1 MAANLVPAGLS
12 VAEIAQCPQ
21 VRQALQWF
29 TREKQWINEVH
40 LELCR
45 IPAPTFLE
53 QQRAEWMAAQ
63 FRGFGCRSQID
74 RAGNVIAFL
83 NEAARPPFA
92 AITAHLDTVLAPRSK
107 DEITIGRDSRFHGPG
122 VSDNGAGLAALL
134 AIARAMKVSGEIGN
148 AQASLVFIC
157 NVGEEGEGNLTG
169 MRWLCKQSD
178 LARDIAAFL
187 VIDGATLERITT
199 RALGSRRFEVTFSG
213 PGGHSW
219 SDYGIGNP
227 VHALSRA
234 IAAFSETRLN
244 GTPRSSFNVGLID
257 GGTSINSIPAL
268 ARAKVDIRSESNDKI
283 EELVLLLRNAV
294 ERAQERENQRATG
307 GKVAAKMKEIGERPA
322 GQLAEDSPILSH
334 VRAVDA
340 HLGIRSRMDCA
351 STDANIPL
359 SLGMPAI
366 SIGTGGQG
374 GGAHTLQEWYNPE
387 GRDLGLKRIFLI
399 VNLLLR
405 DPQIRLRAA

>member
-1 MAANLVPAGLS
+1 
-12 VAEIAQCPQ
+12 
-21 VRQALQWF
+21 
-29 TREKQWINEVH
+29 
-40 LELCR
+40 
-45 IPAPTFLE
+45 
-53 QQRAEWMAAQ
+53 
-63 FRGFGCRSQID
+63 
-74 RAGNVIAFL
+74 
-83 NEAARPPFA
+83 
-92 AITAHLDTVLAPRSK
+92 
-107 DEITIGRDSRFHGPG
+107 
-122 VSDNGAGLAALL
+122 
-134 AIARAMKVSGEIGN
+134 
-148 AQASLVFIC
+148 
-157 NVGEEGEGNLTG
+157 
-169 MRWLCKQSD
+169 
-178 LARDIAAFL
+178 
-187 VIDGATLERITT
+187 
-199 RALGSRRFEVTFSG
+199 
-213 PGGHSW
+213 
-219 SDYGIGNP
+219 
-227 VHALSRA
+227 
-234 IAAFSETRLN
+234 
-244 GTPRSSFNVGLID
+244 
-257 GGTSINSIPAL
+257 
-268 ARAKVDIRSESNDKI
+268 VDIRSESNDKI

-294 ERAQERENQRATG
+294 ERAQEQENQRATG

>member
-12 VAEIAQCPQ
+12 VADIAQRAE
-21 VRQALQWF
+21 VRQSLQWF

-83 NEAARPPFA
+83 NDHSRPPYI

-134 AIARAMKVSGEIGN
+134 AIARAMKVSGEIEN
-148 AQASLVFIC
+148 AQSSPVFIC